1 MRRSLTWALAGAAAT
16 SIALAPGAYAEEISS
31 FDVDVTIG
39 ADTVMDISETIVY
52 DFESAERRGIFRDI
66 PVRDYLDDG
75 SARAYDIDVL
85 SVTRDGS
92 SEPYEIFDEGDY
104 LRVRIGDPDITI
116 TGTHDYQIQYTVANG
131 LTQYTQEQVDAIGIA
146 ELEPGDVEVYW
157 DFIGGE
163 WEAPI
168 DQARVRVEGPGPILA
183 YECFVGSAG
192 STIPC
197 DMEIGTDSAVFA
209 SARLYTGDS
218 LTGILAFP
226 QEAFTAPV
234 DQPLA

>member
-1 MRRSLTWALAGAAAT
+1 MRRVLTWALAGTAAT

-52 DFESAERRGIFRDI
+52 DFEGAERRGIFRDI

-75 SARAYDIDVL
+75 SARAYEIDVL

-92 SEPYEIFDEGDY
+92 SEPYELSDEGDY
-104 LRVRIGDPDITI
+104 LRVRIGDPDVTI
-116 TGTHDYQIQYTVANG
+116 TGAHNYQIQYTVANG

-183 YECFVGSAG
+183 YECFVGSTG
-192 STIPC
+192 SRIPC
-197 DMEIGTDSAVFA
+197 DVQIGTESAVFSSAVLA
-209 SARLYTGDS
+209 SRRPHCRRDGS
-218 LTGILAFP
+218 GV
-226 QEAFTAPV
+226 EGR
-234 DQPLA
+234 

>member
-1 MRRSLTWALAGAAAT
+1 
-16 SIALAPGAYAEEISS
+16 APGAYAEEISS

-183 YECFVGSAG
+183 YECFVGS
-192 STIPC
+192 
-197 DMEIGTDSAVFA
+197 
-209 SARLYTGDS
+209 
-218 LTGILAFP
+218 
-226 QEAFTAPV
+226 
-234 DQPLA
+234 